1 MDDLGLSSLSDDQ
14 FLGLIQAV
22 MSETLRRG
30 TPIAMAV
37 NREVDRTAQDL
48 RDIAHRAQTANANIT
63 SIAGKKAA
71 VITALIES
79 HLFRSAGYA
88 WDAFALNF
96 WEKGDLAKPT
106 LRDRRL
112 YIQQSFVTD
121 GWKITYFHDGN
132 NWNDSGAIVGTR
144 SKNLDSLI
152 PFCRFLC
159 ESESPGFKCYSSDI
173 KKADPDTTLLQIYQ
187 QLL

>member
-1 MDDLGLSSLSDDQ
+1 
-14 FLGLIQAV
+14 

-48 RDIAHRAQTANANIT
+48 RDIATDRRQLTPILPQPNRESSRNYRSDRISLFQT
-63 SIAGKKAA
+63 
-71 VITALIES
+71 
-79 HLFRSAGYA
+79 AGYA
-88 WDAFALNF
+88 WDAFALNL
-96 WEKGDLAKPT
+96 WEKGDLSKPT

-121 GWKITYFHDGN
+121 GWKITYFHEGN
-132 NWNDSGAIVGTR
+132 RWHNSSSIVGTR
-144 SKNLDSLI
+144 SKNLDLLI

-173 KKADPDTTLLQIYQ
+173 KKADPDRASLQIYQ

>member
-48 RDIAHRAQTANANIT
+48 RDIANRGSHLTPEER
-63 SIAGKKAA
+63 KKAA
-71 VITALIES
+71 IITALIES
-79 HLFRSAGYA
+79 SLFQSAGYA
-88 WDAFALNF
+88 WDAFAVNL
-96 WEKGDLAKPT
+96 WEKG
-106 LRDRRL
+106 DRRL

-132 NWNDSGAIVGTR
+132 RWNNSGSIVGTR

-173 KKADPDTTLLQIYQ
+173 KKADPDRALLQIYQ